1 MDELYTMD
9 RPRQIPLLP
18 KICGAATSV
27 LRAGLG
33 KWVLLWFHSGC
44 EAIRTPHA
52 AGYAIRAATS
62 ERYQRP
68 IECEGKDMKTV
79 KRIVTGIAA
88 GVGLM
93 GVTLLAASNPTPRT
107 LNDQVRH
114 EILMVPYIGVFDNL
128 SYRVD
133 NGVVTLFGQVTQ
145 PVRKLDVE
153 RAVKNISGVTA
164 VNDQI
169 EVLPLS
175 RFDDQIRFRTLRAML
190 RSAPLDKY
198 FRGVQPGIRIIVKNG
213 NVTLDGVVL
222 NIGDRQ
228 LAYMAA
234 NQVPGVFSVTNNLQ
248 TEVR

>member
-1 MDELYTMD
+1 
-9 RPRQIPLLP
+9 
-18 KICGAATSV
+18 
-27 LRAGLG
+27 
-33 KWVLLWFHSGC
+33 
-44 EAIRTPHA
+44 
-52 AGYAIRAATS
+52 
-62 ERYQRP
+62 
-68 IECEGKDMKTV
+68 MKTV